1 MVWLDAIERHDCGA
15 RLAHLLGRAEDI
27 REYDRRMNEM
37 TMERDALQSRIN
49 ELEAERIQRE
59 SEYKEVD
66 QGRVAMTE
74 RSATLARAYTIK
86 EAALARS
93 EEANGALNDRLAAL
107 EAVLANEKQSAE
119 NTIEELNAA
128 VKREKMERAVIEGA
142 LETGRRDFARLMR
155 EVMALQRL
163 QQAAEVHEGPR
174 AANAA

>member
-1 MVWLDAIERHDCGA
+1 MGEA
-15 RLAHLLGRAEDI
+15 RQHLLGRAEDI

-59 SEYKEVD
+59 SEYKEID
-66 QGRVAMTE
+66 QARVTMTE
-74 RSATLARAYTIK
+74 RSATLARAYTMK
-86 EAALARS
+86 EAALARA
-93 EEANGALNDRLAAL
+93 EEANGALNERLATL
-107 EAVLANEKQSAE
+107 EATLANEKQSAE

-128 VKREKMERAVIEGA
+128 VKREKMERSVIEGA

-155 EVMALQRL
+155 EVMALQRT
-163 QQAAEVHEGPR
+163 QQAAEIHDDPR